1 MRNRVLTTTPGP
13 NWDRT
18 CTPGPKDSLTS
29 LGQKNM
35 WSRDRTAEQRSHK
48 HAGTQLGPHKHAGT
62 ETELHK
68 HVGIKTLP
76 SSPGLT
82 QEGALLLTQGAV
94 LGRGPDGQAESD
106 LVHKV
111 REIVNQ
117 VQGAVVNCP
126 RQVAEDVAQWVNG
139 PANCDDEAHGIEGFP
154 HVLVHF
160 GVARD
165 HRAGLTNED
174 LVEDET
180 PAGHAEG
187 ETQDGVHEF
196 RLACVAE
203 REHGHGPEEQAQEHP
218 LTNVGFHRRED
229 QVELYH
235 LQRDSDRPV
244 DVAVEDGGTVKQPP
258 ELAHVEVVDGRDQG
272 DQGTDVQRSLPMD

>member
-1 MRNRVLTTTPGP
+1 MMIINTIPLRLSGEANAMG
-13 NWDRT
+13 
-18 CTPGPKDSLTS
+18 K
-29 LGQKNM
+29 KNT
-35 WSRDRTAEQRSHK
+35 WRRDRTAEQRSHK

-62 ETELHK
+62 ETEPHK
-68 HVGIKTLP
+68 HVGIITLP
-76 SSPGLT
+76 SSPRLT
-82 QEGALLLTQGAV
+82 QEVALLLT
-94 LGRGPDGQAESD
+94 
-106 LVHKV
+106 
-111 REIVNQ
+111 
-117 VQGAVVNCP
+117 QGAVVNCP

-139 PANCDDEAHGIEGFP
+139 PANCDDEAHGIEGLP

-160 GVARD
+160 GVATD

-174 LVEDET
+174 LEEDET

-187 ETQDGVHEF
+187 EAQDGVQEF

-218 LTNVGFHRRED
+218 LTNVGLHRREY

-244 DVAVEDGGTVKQPP
+244 DVAVEDGGTVKQHP
-258 ELAHVEVVDGRDQG
+258 ELAHVEVVDGRDQS
-272 DQGTDVQRSLPMD
+272 DQGTDVQRCLPMD